1 MSQKV
6 ERPTLQGQ
14 RFRTRKR
21 DEKEKFNPTGFRDT
35 ILSSFDALN
44 GGLCLKQQQTATSSS
59 SDIQQQQQVNNNSD
73 NSTIGNNNED
83 QQQQQQA
90 TQLNPAT
97 IATNNQDSATQEN
110 NHVVGNGDGD
120 QVGVVDGLA
129 SGNNTTTNNNNSNV
143 NDNNSQQQQQQQA
156 PIKRQLDIDAVI
168 KCLFDSKIDYR
179 VYGEQLFDIII
190 AGGILAPGGSIL
202 TESSDTT
209 KSYKTDICLFSAVEA
224 DDLNTIK
231 NFANIFVRLIQ
242 RFGYLEKTLEEEF
255 KKIIVFLKGF
265 EPADRLKLAKL
276 AAILM
281 SLGVLAP
288 HVLLA
293 AIQDHLVKEGHALDF
308 LVEVLKTW
316 LNEKDPNTVWNSLR
330 KSAVDNKL
338 LEFLPANKRSSDTII
353 QTFESNGL
361 NALVPYQKTKESEAK
376 KIELQKKIA
385 AHIKNKASSKEVVE
399 LVKVSNQKN
408 NLEES
413 EVICLIW
420 KTLMTIPEW
429 NKKEELVAEQAIR
442 HLKNYAPLLEAF
454 TKTAKAQLALI
465 IRIQEYCYENMNFL
479 KAFSKIIVILYR
491 ADVLTEDIIIDW
503 YKRSHSSKGKSVFL
517 EQTKPFIE
525 WLTSAEE
532 ESEGE

>member
-1 MSQKV
+1 MSQKA

-35 ILSSFDALN
+35 ILHSFDALN
-44 GGLCLKQQQTATSSS
+44 GTLKSSA
-59 SDIQQQQQVNNNSD
+59 NNS
-73 NSTIGNNNED
+73 TP
-83 QQQQQQA
+83 
-90 TQLNPAT
+90 L
-97 IATNNQDSATQEN
+97 QE
-110 NHVVGNGDGD
+110 
-120 QVGVVDGLA
+120 
-129 SGNNTTTNNNNSNV
+129 NTTTTAPTTDSTTNNSTTTGNGKQI
-143 NDNNSQQQQQQQA
+143 NNSTTDSTA
-156 PIKRQLDIDAVI
+156 LNSSDLEAVI

-202 TESSDTT
+202 VDSDTS
-209 KSYKTDICLFSAVEA
+209 KPYRTDICLFRAVDA
-224 DDLNTIK
+224 DDIGTIK

-265 EPADRLKLAKL
+265 EPDNRIKLAKITAVL
-276 AAILM
+276 I

-288 HVLLA
+288 HVILA
-293 AIQDHLVKEGHALDF
+293 AIQDHLVKDGYALDF
-308 LVEVLKTW
+308 LIRVLQTW
-316 LNEKDPNTVWNSLR
+316 IAEKDPNTVWNSMR
-330 KSAVDNKL
+330 RAGVDDKL
-338 LEFLPANKRSSDTII
+338 LEFLPPNKRTSDTII
-353 QTFESNGL
+353 QTFQSNGL
-361 NALVPYQKTKESEAK
+361 NQFVPFHKTKESEAK

-385 AHIKNKASSKEVVE
+385 AHIENQASSKDIVD
-399 LVKVSNQKN
+399 LIKRSNEKN
-408 NLEES
+408 NLEEN
-413 EVICLIW
+413 EVVVLIW
-420 KTLMTIPEW
+420 KTLMSIVEW

-454 TKTAKAQLALI
+454 TKTQKAQLALI

-491 ADVLTEDIIIDW
+491 ADVLSEDMIIEW
-503 YKRSHSSKGKSVFL
+503 YKRAHSNKGKSIFL
-517 EQTKPFIE
+517 EQTKPFVD

-532 ESEGE
+532 ESEESD